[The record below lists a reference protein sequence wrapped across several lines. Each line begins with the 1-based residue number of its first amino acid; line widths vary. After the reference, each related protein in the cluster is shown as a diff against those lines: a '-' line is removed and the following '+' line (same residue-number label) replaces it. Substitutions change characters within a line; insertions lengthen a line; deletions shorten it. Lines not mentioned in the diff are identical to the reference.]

1 MTTQTNTVMG
11 QLKDKL
17 LSASQDDI
25 KRLVNE
31 AQSEALDE
39 AKSLLKERML
49 EAILKDA
56 ISKVNRLNPEP
67 SVLIVDERSEN

>member
-1 MTTQTNTVMG
+1 MTTQTNNVMG

-31 AQSEALDE
+31 AQSEALEE

-67 SVLIVDERSEN
+67 SVLIVDEHSEN